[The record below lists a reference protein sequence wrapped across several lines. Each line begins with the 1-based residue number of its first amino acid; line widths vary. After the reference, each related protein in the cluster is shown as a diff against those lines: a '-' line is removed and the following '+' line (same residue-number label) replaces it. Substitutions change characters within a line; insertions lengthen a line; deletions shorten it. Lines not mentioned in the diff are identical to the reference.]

1 MTNVLD
7 ETSLFYKR
15 LKRFDDLPAHH
26 KNLYGAFQ
34 WLKAMVSSSGQAFS
48 PHYFDQIPLRFVTD
62 ALRKYAVSCDVRSL
76 SLIDPEDTE
85 QYLSLCLLGYQ
96 THFNAVRFFH
106 EVACTQDTVEAM
118 LDEPRNF
125 WSSYKAFPWIAQVMT
140 PALNEK
146 ASMANLDFMLTLPDA
161 QISGAALQKHLTPD
175 YFSYTAL
182 RAFGKLR
189 LGANYLREGSW
200 PENYSSVGT
209 SRAKPSTI
217 EEAFTFIFNED
228 LHVFVALHI
237 AYVMTHPT
245 EAVIEHVVSQA
256 HAKLVVEMFSDD
268 QLRPHIKKNQH
279 LKAAL
284 LEESM
289 GL

>member
-1 MTNVLD
+1 MTNDLD

-15 LKRFDDLPAHH
+15 FKRFDDLPAHH

-34 WLKAMVSSSGQAFS
+34 WIKAMVSSSGRAFS
-48 PHYFDQIPLRFVTD
+48 PHYLQQIPQRFVTD
-62 ALRKYAVSCDVRSL
+62 ALRKYAISCDVRSL
-76 SLIDPEDTE
+76 ELIDPEDTE
-85 QYLSLCLLGYQ
+85 QYTQLCLLGYH
-96 THFNAVRFFH
+96 THFNAVRYFH
-106 EVACTQDTVEAM
+106 EVACTQETVEAM
-118 LDEPRNF
+118 LDEPSNF
-125 WSSYKAFPWIAQVMT
+125 SRSHQEFPWIAQVMT
-140 PALNEK
+140 PAMIER
-146 ASMANLDFMLTLPDA
+146 ASMASLDFMLTLPDA
-161 QISGAALQKHLTPD
+161 QISGAALQKYLAPD

-189 LGANYLREGSW
+189 LAANYLREGSW

-228 LHVFVALHI
+228 LHVFVALYM

-245 EAVIEHVVSQA
+245 EDVIEHVVSQA
-256 HAKLVVEMFSDD
+256 HAKLVMEMYGED
-268 QLRPHIKKNQH
+268 QIRPHFTKNQH

-284 LEESM
+284 LEESL